1 VAVFQATPAHRLH
14 RPSEL
19 LPLGQP
25 LRLSAHR
32 ALMPLNRSTRQPNQ
46 SPAGELPSLLIAPSR
61 RPASAQMRIED
72 SRPRLQ
78 SLAPTERPTL
88 ARGLFTLARAA
99 ALLAFFPPRLPT
111 RPLGR
116 SPPLTHLSQTRV
128 ICQTDFSC
136 QVALCL
142 RVSIRPSLAPTP
154 KSGDS
159 PPGVFHLIRTAVE
172 SSPSRV
178 ATRTT
183 IRYGVR

>member
-1 VAVFQATPAHRLH
+1 MFQATPAPRLL

-19 LPLGQP
+19 LPPGQP

-32 ALMPLNRSTRQPNQ
+32 ALMPFSRSTHLPNRSP
-46 SPAGELPSLLIAPSR
+46 SGEPPSLLIAPSR
-61 RPASAQMRIED
+61 RPASARMRIED

-88 ARGLFTLARAA
+88 GRGLFTPTRAA
-99 ALLAFFPPRLPT
+99 ALLAFPPPRLPS

-116 SPPLTHLSQTRV
+116 SPPLTHLSQTGV
-128 ICQTDFSC
+128 ICQPDLSC
-136 QVALCL
+136 HIGLCL

-159 PPGVFHLIRTAVE
+159 PPGVFHLVRTAE
-172 SSPSRV
+172 KSGLSRV
-178 ATRTT
+178 ST
-183 IRYGVR
+183 